1 MSKSPL
7 YAVAIL
13 LLLSFNLFSELTVRV
28 KPEILYPGDAFLIEV
43 ESPILPSGEF
53 DGKNIPFYQAFQNLY
68 YAISFVRLDK
78 KPGAYYLQVSA
89 ENKSV
94 GQIINIY
101 KKSLPVQRINLPSR
115 LVFLSSEDLE
125 RVKKENMRLSTLWRE
140 VTAPLWEGNFIPP
153 LKTSISSPF
162 GILRII
168 NERQKSIHK
177 GVDYKANLNETVVA
191 INTGHVVF
199 TDELLLPGKTI
210 MINHGGGIYS
220 LYMHL
225 NGFAVKEGDKIK
237 KGEIIGYAGNT
248 GRANAPHLHLSVII
262 QGQSINPESLF
273 ALSIP

>member
-53 DGKNIPFYQAFQNLY
+53 DGKNIPFYQASQNLY

-125 RVKKENMRLSTLWRE
+125 RVKKENMRLSNLWRK
-140 VTAPLWEGNFIPP
+140 VTKPLWEGNFIPP

>member
-7 YAVAIL
+7 YTVAIL

-28 KPEILYPGDAFLIEV
+28 RPEILYPGDAFLIEV

-53 DGKNIPFYQAFQNLY
+53 DGKNIPFYQTSQNLY

-125 RVKKENMRLSTLWRE
+125 RVKKENMRLSTLWRK
-140 VTAPLWEGNFIPP
+140 VTKPLWEGNFIPP